1 MKVQRTG
8 MLSNDIIT
16 IDTLNGKGGGGGR
29 LLPSKTIFV
38 RLCFVKEFKKGIKV
52 VEGLLVIQRGNI
64 FFDIHNLSK
73 G

>member
-1 MKVQRTG
+1 MKVHRTG
-8 MLSNDIIT
+8 MLSNDILT
-16 IDTLNGKGGGGGR
+16 IDTLNGKGGGR

-38 RLCFVKEFKKGIKV
+38 RICFVKEFKKGIKV